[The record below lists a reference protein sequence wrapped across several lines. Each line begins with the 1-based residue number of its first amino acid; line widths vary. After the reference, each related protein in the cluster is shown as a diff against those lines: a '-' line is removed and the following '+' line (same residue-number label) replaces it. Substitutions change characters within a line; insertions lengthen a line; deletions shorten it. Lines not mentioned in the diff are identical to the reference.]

1 MTTKTTKTVR
11 RIIQIVILGIMC
23 VGIGLFIYG
32 SKHTT
37 ASLPAPKK
45 QATVAAQLAPYT
57 STQDKFVVSF
67 PQSPV
72 ITHHTT
78 ADGGSTVQQNNYESN
93 LPHSSTDFYITA
105 TTYPDA
111 YITDTATALTAAA
124 NGEVKNMQGAKTV
137 SNTTLT
143 YQGDQALDTVYSV
156 PEGKT
161 TYLVSSRNLLH
172 GNTIYT
178 ILVFHGTADNFT
190 KFANSFRILAQ

>member
-1 MTTKTTKTVR
+1 MTAKTAKTVR
-11 RIIQIVILGIMC
+11 QTIQIGILGIVC

-32 SKHTT
+32 SNHTST
-37 ASLPAPKK
+37 KTPAPKK
-45 QATVAAQLAPYT
+45 QATVAAQLRPYT
-57 STQDKFVVSF
+57 STQDKFIISF
-67 PQSPV
+67 PQPPAV
-72 ITHHTT
+72 TRHTT
-78 ADGGSTVQQNNYESN
+78 TNGGDTIQQDNYESN
-93 LPHSSTDFYITA
+93 LPHSSTDFYVTA

-124 NGEVKNMQGAKTV
+124 NGEVKNMQGAKVV

-143 YQGDQALDTVYSV
+143 YQGDQALDTAYSV

-161 TYLVSSRNLLH
+161 SYLVLSRNLLH

-190 KFANSFRILAQ
+190 KFTDSFHIY